1 MLCVPFLRYSF
12 YLISSFSG
20 FVFPTLKLKSR
31 FFFFNDGHGDLD
43 MDSLVSSRILRD
55 SLAYA
60 RGFVIALT

>member
-1 MLCVPFLRYSF
+1 M
-12 YLISSFSG
+12 
-20 FVFPTLKLKSR
+20 FPTLKLKSR